1 MAGPFPGMD
10 PYIECQGGWPDFHN
24 RLIAEACNALG
35 SQLPDNYVP
44 RVDERIEL
52 ADFNGP
58 EQIYKPDVLIT
69 RNDEPVAARKP
80 SKSAVYTLEPLLV
93 DISDHDYEEIRS
105 TWLEVRNLPSMDLV
119 TVVEVLSPTNK
130 TGMGRADYL
139 AKREELHAR
148 RINLV
153 EIDLLLGG
161 HRVPMKQPLR
171 RGHYFAIVARGDKLP
186 TAEVYSWTLRD
197 PLPVIPIPLRSPDA
211 DVTLDLQAI
220 VNRVY
225 DVGRYRRT
233 LRYDRPLHRALPLD
247 PENRQWAE
255 AICQAS

>member
-10 PYIECQGGWPDFHN
+10 PYIECRGGWPDFHN

-35 SQLPDNYVP
+35 AQLPDNYVP

-52 ADFNGP
+52 ASFNGP
-58 EQIYKPDVLIT
+58 EEVYRPDKLQTV
-69 RNDEPVAARKP
+69 
-80 SKSAVYTLEPLLV
+80 EPLLV
-93 DISDHDYEEIRS
+93 DIRDHDYEEIRS

-130 TGMGRADYL
+130 AGVGRADYL

-148 RINLV
+148 KINLV

-171 RGHYFAIVARGDKLP
+171 RGHYFAIVARGDRLP
-186 TAEVYSWTLRD
+186 TAEVYSWSLRD
-197 PLPVIPIPLRSPDA
+197 PLPTIPIPLLPPDA
-211 DVTLDLQAI
+211 DVALDLQDI

-225 DVGRYRRT
+225 SVGRYRRT
-233 LRYDRPLHRALPLD
+233 LRYDQPLQPGLSLD
-247 PENRQWAE
+247 PKDRLWAE